1 MAKAVAVEDQQSSSG
16 LDRIKAQPKQL
27 MEFLN
32 DVRSEMRKVVS
43 PTRTEVQ
50 STTLIVIATVFIFA
64 AYFFV
69 TDYVFGN
76 GITRLIQ
83 YLTKH

>member
-1 MAKAVAVEDQQSSSG
+1 MAKAVAVEDEQSSG
-16 LDRIKAQPKQL
+16 LERLKAQPRQL
-27 MEFLN
+27 MEFLK

-50 STTLIVIATVFIFA
+50 STTLIVIVTVFIFA

-69 TDYVFGN
+69 TDYIFGN
-76 GITRLIQ
+76 GITRMIQ

>member
-1 MAKAVAVEDQQSSSG
+1 MAKVAAVEEEQGSG
-16 LDRIKAQPKQL
+16 LERLKAQPREL
-27 MEFLN
+27 IAFLK
-32 DVRSEMRKVVS
+32 DVRSELRKVVS
-43 PTRTEVQ
+43 PTRAEVQ

-69 TDYVFGN
+69 TDYIFGN

-83 YLTKH
+83 HLTKH